1 MRGLGFSTEA
11 KVSNLK
17 LPRRNCGPVGW
28 APAVPVRAAPPPGAG
43 GTLGVFGLGFGLAGL
58 GFRLWGGSRSS
69 GPRAIELR
77 VLRGGLVSF
86 RISDI

>member
-43 GTLGVFGLGFGLAGL
+43 GTLGVW
-58 GFRLWGGSRSS
+58 FRLWGGSRSS
-69 GPRAIELR
+69 GPRARELR
-77 VLRGGLVSF
+77 VLRGGFISF